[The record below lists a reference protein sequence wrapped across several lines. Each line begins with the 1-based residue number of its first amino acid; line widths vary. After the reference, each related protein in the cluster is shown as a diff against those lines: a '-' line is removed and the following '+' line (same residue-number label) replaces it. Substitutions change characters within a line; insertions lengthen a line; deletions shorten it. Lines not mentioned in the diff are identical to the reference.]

1 MKGLQ
6 GKCPT
11 PGPSPFPYI
20 SFQYW
25 KHVFLNGT
33 APESLIPCSSDLML
47 VQEQRLEENAPIA
60 VGERR
65 SSSSSA
71 LEEHQSVP
79 MAPRGSVL
87 LFEQDPAPAREAA
100 LPAASAHREIHISE
114 GETQAAS
121 HSAMPVEKGSALVG

>member
-33 APESLIPCSSDLML
+33 APESLIPCSSDPML

-71 LEEHQSVP
+71 LEEQ
-79 MAPRGSVL
+79 PRL
-87 LFEQDPAPAREAA
+87 ELE
-100 LPAASAHREIHISE
+100 
-114 GETQAAS
+114 
-121 HSAMPVEKGSALVG
+121 LVSTLRGFLGFRRLESRL